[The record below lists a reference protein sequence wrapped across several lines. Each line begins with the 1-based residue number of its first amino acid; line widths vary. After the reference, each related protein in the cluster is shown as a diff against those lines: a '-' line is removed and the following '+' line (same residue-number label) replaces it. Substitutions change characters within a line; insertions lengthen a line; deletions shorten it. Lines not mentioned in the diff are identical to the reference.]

1 VTSGAIAAGMNE
13 LNLKQRPKEI
23 PQLQALAAVGQSN
36 LMHAYETHFK
46 KKNLKV
52 AQILLTQEDL
62 SDRVRYTNAHNTFM
76 ELLRYRIVPVV
87 NENDTVAVEEIKF
100 GDNDTLAMLVCH
112 WTESDL
118 LIILTDTEGFFEEDP
133 SKNPNARLI
142 SEVKVWDERYETS
155 ASGSLSGIGTGGMLT
170 KIRAAKRMMLSG
182 IPMVIGNGRSLKIL
196 TNICLGKA
204 VGTYFRP
211 VEKKMNSRKRWLAW
225 SVKAKGEVWIDEG
238 ATRALM
244 EFKKSLLP
252 SGIKLIKGHW
262 NKGDVIKVI
271 SYLGLEIAQGLSN
284 YSSLELEKIKGLRSL
299 DIRKLLGTH
308 ISEEVIHRDNLVHLS
323 HLPVIDS

>member
-1 VTSGAIAAGMNE
+1 M
-13 LNLKQRPKEI
+13 
-23 PQLQALAAVGQSN
+23 
-36 LMHAYETHFK
+36 
-46 KKNLKV
+46 
-52 AQILLTQEDL
+52 
-62 SDRVRYTNAHNTFM
+62 
-76 ELLRYRIVPVV
+76 
-87 NENDTVAVEEIKF
+87 
-100 GDNDTLAMLVCH
+100 
-112 WTESDL
+112 
-118 LIILTDTEGFFEEDP
+118 IILTDTEGFFEEDP
-133 SKNPNARLI
+133 SKNPNAQLI

-204 VGTYFRP
+204 VGTYFHP
-211 VEKKMNSRKRWLAW
+211 AAKKMNSRKRWLAW
-225 SVKAKGEVWIDEG
+225 SVKAKGEVWVDEG

-252 SGIKLIKGHW
+252 SGIKLIEGHW

-284 YSSLELEKIKGLRSL
+284 YSSLELEKIKGLRSP
-299 DIRKLLGTH
+299 DIRKLLGTN
-308 ISEEVIHRDNLVHLS
+308 IPDEVIHRDNLVHLS